1 MEYTEIIERFG
12 RDHGIDGL
20 PPDEDGCCDFDVDN
34 LPVHVFALP
43 GTERLVVWGEV
54 CPLPTHGVATFL
66 SALMRGS
73 CLGLETEGCSF
84 TIDPTSD
91 TVCLQWIQPLEGL
104 TYESFTARIESFV
117 NMLERWQA
125 FADEFDVAS
134 EDVGKIEQA
143 EADERTAASSDMF
156 LQV

>member
-20 PPDEDGCCDFDVDN
+20 LPDEDGCCDFDVDN

-66 SALMRGS
+66 YGDQKEDFIYLSVED
-73 CLGLETEGCSF
+73 LEPGHEANLDAF
-84 TIDPTSD
+84 KVKIRDE
-91 TVCLQWIQPLEGL
+91 L
-104 TYESFTARIESFV
+104 V
-117 NMLERWQA
+117 NGRYCYTKKPGEKR
-125 FADEFDVAS
+125 
-134 EDVGKIEQA
+134 
-143 EADERTAASSDMF
+143 
-156 LQV
+156 

>member
-1 MEYTEIIERFG
+1 MDYSEIIEQFG
-12 RDHGIDGL
+12 KEYGIDGL
-20 PPDEDGCCDFDVDN
+20 RPDEDGCCDISVDN

-43 GTERLVVWGEV
+43 GTQRLVIWGEV
-54 CPLPTHGVATFL
+54 CPLPDHGAATFL

-104 TYESFTARIESFV
+104 TYESFSARLESFV
-117 NMLERWQA
+117 NTLERWQA
-125 FADEFDVAS
+125 FAGEFDLDS
-134 EDVGKIEQA
+134 EDVEAA
-143 EADERTAASSDMF
+143 EREVSAGSGVSPLGQF
-156 LQV
+156 VQV